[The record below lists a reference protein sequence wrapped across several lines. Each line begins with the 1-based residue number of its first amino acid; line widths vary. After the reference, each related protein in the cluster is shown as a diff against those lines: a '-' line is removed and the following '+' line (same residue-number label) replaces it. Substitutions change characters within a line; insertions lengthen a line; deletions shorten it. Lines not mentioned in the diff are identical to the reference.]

1 VRDFIPYLRLIRD
14 QLTRSLLL
22 GLLLACIAAF
32 AAVGLTGLAGW
43 FITISA
49 IVGVLGITTFSFLF
63 PSAGVQGFA
72 LVRTFS
78 RYAERVVNHQA
89 TFMWLARLRAMFFEK
104 IIQLPTQR
112 LAGYRS
118 GEVLSRVMSDIDTL
132 DQILLRVLIPTIS
145 LIFLSLGCVIVIAL
159 FSVPL
164 AMITAV
170 MIIVNGILLPI
181 VAARLGRTPGARFVD
196 MRSQTRTQF
205 IEALQGR
212 REIFSY
218 RAEKTVQNLLTQAIS
233 KTDSEQHKMRC
244 LTATGTALNLLLSTS
259 TLLIVL
265 AVGLMYV
272 ENKTLTGPNAA
283 MICLIIMGLF
293 EAIEALPLA
302 YQFLG
307 QTRKAVQRLNALSP
321 FEEDSALQNYAAF
334 PVGQPLQL
342 QNVSFRYEGQQHD
355 VLHEVN
361 YSIPQGSFITITG
374 RSGIGKSTLL
384 KLLALEINP
393 SQGRIY
399 VGDTE
404 ITAIKQEEFYR
415 HLILVSQDSHL
426 FNTTIRENLL
436 MAKPDATEQEI
447 YRVLGIVSL
456 TNLIAGLDD
465 GLDTKI
471 GEYGYTLSG
480 GEHRRLTIARALL
493 KTPDILLLDE
503 PTSGVDRATADAMM
517 SDIRAWL
524 PQSTIIVVTHDQ
536 LLASKAESELRLSA
550 TAVSIA

>member
-1 VRDFIPYLRLIRD
+1 
-14 QLTRSLLL
+14 
-22 GLLLACIAAF
+22 
-32 AAVGLTGLAGW
+32 
-43 FITISA
+43 
-49 IVGVLGITTFSFLF
+49 
-63 PSAGVQGFA
+63 
-72 LVRTFS
+72 
-78 RYAERVVNHQA
+78 
-89 TFMWLARLRAMFFEK
+89 
-104 IIQLPTQR
+104 
-112 LAGYRS
+112 
-118 GEVLSRVMSDIDTL
+118 
-132 DQILLRVLIPTIS
+132 
-145 LIFLSLGCVIVIAL
+145 
-159 FSVPL
+159 
-164 AMITAV
+164 
-170 MIIVNGILLPI
+170 
-181 VAARLGRTPGARFVD
+181 
-196 MRSQTRTQF
+196 MRR
-205 IEALQGR
+205 
-212 REIFSY
+212 
-218 RAEKTVQNLLTQAIS
+218 
-233 KTDSEQHKMRC
+233 